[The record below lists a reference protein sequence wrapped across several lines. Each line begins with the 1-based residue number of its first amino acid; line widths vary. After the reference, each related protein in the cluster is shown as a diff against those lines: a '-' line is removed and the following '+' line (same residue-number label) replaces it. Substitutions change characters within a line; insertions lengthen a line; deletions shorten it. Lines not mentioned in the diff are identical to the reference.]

1 MGGHPLYGTN
11 DATFVAAGGADGIRK
26 LVDAFYDIM
35 GADPSYET
43 ILKWHPSDLEL
54 SRDKLARFLCG
65 WMGGPN
71 RYEEKYGAIS
81 IPGAHSHLS
90 ITARERDMWLE
101 CMSQAMDAQGYP
113 ADFKAY
119 LLKQLSLPAERVR
132 QVCEINIS
140 SGC

>member
-1 MGGHPLYGTN
+1 MNLPLYGTN
-11 DATFVAAGGADGIRK
+11 DATFVAAGGETGIRK

-35 GADPSYET
+35 GSEPSYRR
-43 ILKWHPSDLEL
+43 IFDWHPGDIEI

-71 RYEEKYGAIS
+71 VFEEKYGTIS
-81 IPGAHSHLS
+81 IPGAHSHLAV
-90 ITARERDMWLE
+90 TARERDMWLD

-113 ADFKAY
+113 EDFKDY

-132 QVCEINIS
+132 QVCEINTPDR
-140 SGC
+140 